1 MALLFQGEDK
11 SGKRQ
16 VSKKDSKAKVVCV
29 YWFQLQLINVFQ
41 KLINYGNFLVIYFGV
56 MVMMC
61 FMFKSMI
68 YLKQN

>member
-29 YWFQLQLINVFQ
+29 Y
-41 KLINYGNFLVIYFGV
+41 
-56 MVMMC
+56 
-61 FMFKSMI
+61 
-68 YLKQN
+68 